1 MALKLGINGFGRIG
15 RMVFR
20 AAVENFSKD
29 ITVVGINDLLDAD
42 YLAYMLKYD
51 SVHGQFNHDI
61 KVEGNFLVVDGN
73 KIQIFA
79 EKDPSAITW
88 GALDVDVV
96 VESTGFFLTAELA
109 EAHLKAGAKKVIMS
123 APSKDSTPMFVYG
136 VNDKTYAGQKII
148 SNASCTTNC
157 LAPISK
163 VLDEKFGIVRGLMT
177 TVHAAT
183 ATQKTVDGP
192 SKKDWRGGRGILEN
206 IIPSSTGAA
215 KAVGKVLPELNGKL
229 TGMSLRVPTSDVS
242 FVDLTAE
249 LKNAPAADKDAA
261 YAAICAAMKEASEGE
276 LKGILGYTEDAVV
289 STDFRNNSCTS
300 IFDAKAGIQLDPTF
314 VKVCSW
320 YDNEWGY
327 SNKVCEMARV
337 ITNYKG

>member
-1 MALKLGINGFGRIG
+1 MIKVGINGFGRIG
-15 RMVFR
+15 RFVFR
-20 AAVENFSKD
+20 AAQNRSD
-29 ITVVGINDLLDAD
+29 IQIVGINDLCPVD

-51 SVHGQFNHDI
+51 TMHGQFEGTIEAD
-61 KVEGNFLVVDGN
+61 VENSKLIVNGKEIRVT
-73 KIQIFA
+73 A
-79 EKDPSAITW
+79 ERNPADLKWNEVEAEY
-88 GALDVDVV
+88 V
-96 VESTGFFLTAELA
+96 VESTGLFLTKEKAQ
-109 EAHLKAGAKKVIMS
+109 AHIEAGAKYVVMS
-123 APSKDSTPMFVYG
+123 APSKDDTPMFVCG
-136 VNDKTYAGQKII
+136 VNFDKYVKGTQFV

-163 VLDEKFGIVRGLMT
+163 VLNDKFGIVRGLMT

-249 LKNAPAADKDAA
+249 LKTPCTYDE
-261 YAAICAAMKEASEGE
+261 ICAAMKEASEGE
-276 LKGILGYTEDAVV
+276 LKGILGYTDEAVV
-289 STDFRNNSCTS
+289 STDFRNDARTS
-300 IFDAKAGIQLDPTF
+300 IFDVKAGIQLDPTF
-314 VKVCSW
+314 VKVCAW

-337 ITNYKG
+337 ITK